1 MRTVLFI
8 AGLSFSL
15 LLQAQ
20 VDPLNVGVNPL
31 DELPKHIKQL
41 THFGQR
47 ADWFHDGS
55 KFLFIEKTYG
65 DVFEYEMKTGEINCI
80 TNHYYHGGY
89 TRALYLS
96 NGDVLLSGCTS
107 FDAEKA
113 MLNRYEKAELWVLD
127 KTHTKPPVRLNT
139 PCYEGPAV
147 SRTQMKIAFVVS
159 PKQAY
164 TQEEGHFQMYVADIA
179 YEQGIPKLVNTKEV
193 FDNKEQDFYCRP
205 ETQNFRPGNE
215 NELIMAAY
223 DYRGCEV
230 LGLDLET
237 GEIRNYS
244 DTDKTYQEPEGI
256 FPDGGHT
263 LIESDEQYPL
273 GWKYVDIWKLKLD
286 GSRERERLTFFT
298 NYPSYKSSNPV
309 VSDDGRYMLFQVG
322 RSGDHAGVGYG
333 IFIFDFEKANTIL
346 TSGEKTSL
354 L

>member
-1 MRTVLFI
+1 MINRCEIMKKAIFLL
-8 AGLSFSL
+8 GLSFCL
-15 LLQAQ
+15 PLFAQ
-20 VDPLNVGVNPL
+20 VDKSKVGKSPL

-55 KFLFIEKTYG
+55 KFLFVEKTYG
-65 DVFEYEMKTGEINCI
+65 DVYEYEMETGEIFCI

-113 MLNRYEKAELWVLD
+113 KLNRYEKAELWVLD
-127 KTHTKPPVRLNT
+127 KSYTKPPVPLHT

-147 SRTQMKIAFVVS
+147 SRTRLRIAFVVS
-159 PKQAY
+159 PKQTY
-164 TQEEGHFQMYVADIA
+164 TQEEGHFQMYVADIE
-179 YEQGIPKLVNTKEV
+179 YKQGIPQLVNKKEV

-215 NELIMAAY
+215 DELIMAAY

-230 LGLDLET
+230 LGLDLNT
-237 GEIRNYS
+237 GNITNYS
-244 DTDKTYQEPEGI
+244 NTDKIYQEPEGI
-256 FPDGGHT
+256 FPDGNYT

-286 GSRERERLTFFT
+286 GSRERDRLTFFT

-309 VSDDGRYMLFQVG
+309 ISDNGRYMLFQLASSV
-322 RSGDHAGVGYG
+322 DQAGVGYG
-333 IFIFDFEKANTIL
+333 IFIYDFKQV
-346 TSGEKTSL
+346 KK
-354 L
+354 

>member
-1 MRTVLFI
+1 MKCKLLLLLILLNGVLF
-8 AGLSFSL
+8 
-15 LLQAQ
+15 AQ
-20 VDPLNVGVNPL
+20 VSKENVGKSPL
-31 DELPKHIKQL
+31 DELPSHIKQL
-41 THFGQR
+41 TQFGQR

-65 DVFEYEMKTGEINCI
+65 DVYEYEMETGIINCI
-80 TNHYYHGGY
+80 TSHYYHGGY

-113 MLNRYEKAELWVLD
+113 KMNRYEKAELWVLD
-127 KTHTKPPVRLNT
+127 RSYTKPPVRLNT

-147 SRTQMKIAFVVS
+147 SRTQLKIAFVIS
-159 PKQAY
+159 PKQTY
-164 TQEEGHFQMYVADIA
+164 TQEEGHFQMYVADIV
-179 YEQGIPKLVNTKEV
+179 YKQGIPELVNIREV

-215 NELIMAAY
+215 NELIVAAY

-230 LGLDLET
+230 LGLNLTSGD
-237 GEIRNYS
+237 IVNYS
-244 DTDKTYQEPEGI
+244 NTDKVYQEPEGI
-256 FPDGGHT
+256 FPDGKYT

-286 GSRERERLTFFT
+286 GSRDRERLTFFT
-298 NYPSYKSSNPV
+298 DYPTYKSSNPV
-309 VSDDGRYMLFQVG
+309 VSDDGKFMLFQVG

-333 IFIFDFEKANTIL
+333 IFIYDLKH
-346 TSGEKTSL
+346 
-354 L
+354 